1 MSATENVDF
10 TPQTNITVS
19 IAAHTTR
26 QAFMSILLDDD
37 VMELDE
43 TFAVEIIGVAVGG
56 GISRMNIT
64 IIDDDRKCFA

>member
-1 MSATENVDF
+1 MPAKSNGIISVTM
-10 TPQTNITVS
+10 I
-19 IAAHTTR
+19 
-26 QAFMSILLDDD
+26 DDD

>member
-1 MSATENVDF
+1 MSATENDDF
-10 TPQTNITVS
+10 TPQTNTTVS
-19 IAAHTTR
+19 IAAHTTS
-26 QAFMSILLDDD
+26 QAFISILDDD

-56 GISRMNIT
+56 GISRMNVT